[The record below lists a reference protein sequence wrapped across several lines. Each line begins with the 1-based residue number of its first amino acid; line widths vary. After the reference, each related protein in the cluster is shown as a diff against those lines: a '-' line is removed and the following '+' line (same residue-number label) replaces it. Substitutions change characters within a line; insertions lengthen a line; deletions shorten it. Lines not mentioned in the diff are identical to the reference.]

1 MDFFGSRRCL
11 RRPGFDSYFAP
22 IIKFIRPD
30 YYQCFL
36 SNRDIMVFFGQLWLL
51 VTMHWFYAKRQTKA
65 EKAGE
70 KDDSFHIS
78 VSWCCWV
85 AIFKKIWAP
94 KAKCQTFFYVHW
106 NTPNH
111 SNLYFSLLE
120 SSGKH
125 PLPFFLATNRWGNG
139 LKWNPARVDAR
150 TLIYLPRFH
159 LSGFIQQIRQY
170 LVRNANGRVEKIEYG
185 MRDLLFRMKNNI
197 CKRHIFLW
205 NRTIP

>member
-1 MDFFGSRRCL
+1 MPCMWKVILLIESSIGSPRAKISFQLRNDYIKTISTSYYPRSTTDVWKGYFYKHQVDFFGSRRCL

-120 SSGKH
+120 SSAGKH
-125 PLPFFLATNRWGNG
+125 PLPFF
-139 LKWNPARVDAR
+139 
-150 TLIYLPRFH
+150 
-159 LSGFIQQIRQY
+159 S
-170 LVRNANGRVEKIEYG
+170 
-185 MRDLLFRMKNNI
+185 
-197 CKRHIFLW
+197 C
-205 NRTIP
+205 